1 RIPGTCLSRSE
12 SFIVLGA
19 SVMGKRFQGSYYQG
33 IDYSKSSTKPRRP
46 TDAKPPLPGAKMRK
60 RPNRLSA
67 GRAHAIQVVDRR
79 ASDKLLAHVGKLR
92 AVARVD
98 LLALAANNHAT
109 QDRRVGDERHILGAE
124 GRPDAG
130 LLRVVERNS
139 GHDLQR
145 RSQPLRLRRQRS
157 EELIHHLLLPVLACH
172 LANQMAGSSD
182 AQRDDL
188 AAHVGESQLLLG
200 LGLAAGLLDDAAGL
214 SASLLLDLAGSFLR
228 ARPGLGSQAL
238 CLGASLIQD
247 RLPICVS
254 AGQRFLSAAG
264 IVDALGNA
272 FAALLKH
279 VEDGLVRN
287 RPQQDQH
294 QDEVDDVRD
303 QQADIYPKGVKC
315 FCQWSSLLYR
325 DGMLSLLTD
334 IYATPTKMRTS
345 ATTSA

>member
-1 RIPGTCLSRSE
+1 TCLSRSE
-12 SFIVLGA
+12 SFIVLDA
-19 SVMGKRFQGSYYQG
+19 SVMGKRFWGYVHQG
-33 IDYSKSSTKPRRP
+33 IDYSKSNTKPRRP
-46 TDAKPPLPGAKMRK
+46 TSAKPPEAGGRNAQTAK
-60 RPNRLSA
+60 PSA
-67 GRAHAIQVVDRR
+67 GWPCARIQVVDRQ
-79 ASDKLLAHVGKLR
+79 ALDKLLAHVGKLR

-98 LLALAANNHAT
+98 LLALTANNHAA
-109 QDRRVGDERHILGAE
+109 QDRRIGDKRHILGAE
-124 GRPDAG
+124 RLPDTG

-264 IVDALGNA
+264 IVDALGNT

-294 QDEVDDVRD
+294 QD
-303 QQADIYPKGVKC
+303 
-315 FCQWSSLLYR
+315 
-325 DGMLSLLTD
+325 
-334 IYATPTKMRTS
+334 
-345 ATTSA
+345 

>member
-1 RIPGTCLSRSE
+1 MMLWMSMEVVVFPSVPVTPIIVRRREGKPARAAASTASASAASSTCTYGTGALISAGGRSPTTAATPRATASGMKRWPSAEPPTRATKMPPGSTARESSTIGAMMSGSASGRARIPGTCLSRSE

-33 IDYSKSSTKPRRP
+33 IDYSKSNTKPRRP
-46 TDAKPPLPGAKMRK
+46 TSAKPPEAGGRNAQTAK
-60 RPNRLSA
+60 PSA
-67 GRAHAIQVVDRR
+67 GWPCARIQVVDRQ
-79 ASDKLLAHVGKLR
+79 ALDKLLAHVGKLR

-98 LLALAANNHAT
+98 LLALTANNHAA
-109 QDRRVGDERHILGAE
+109 QDRRIGDKRHILGAE
-124 GRPDAG
+124 RLPDTG

-214 SASLLLDLAGSFLR
+214 SASLLLDLAGS
-228 ARPGLGSQAL
+228 
-238 CLGASLIQD
+238 
-247 RLPICVS
+247 
-254 AGQRFLSAAG
+254 
-264 IVDALGNA
+264 
-272 FAALLKH
+272 
-279 VEDGLVRN
+279 
-287 RPQQDQH
+287 
-294 QDEVDDVRD
+294 
-303 QQADIYPKGVKC
+303 
-315 FCQWSSLLYR
+315 
-325 DGMLSLLTD
+325 
-334 IYATPTKMRTS
+334 
-345 ATTSA
+345 